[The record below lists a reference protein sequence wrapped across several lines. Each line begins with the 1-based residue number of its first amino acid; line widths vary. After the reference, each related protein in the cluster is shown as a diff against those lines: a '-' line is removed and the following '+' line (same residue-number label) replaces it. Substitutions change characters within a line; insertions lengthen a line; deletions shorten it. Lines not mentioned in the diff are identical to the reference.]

1 MNEKIDMVSLPKKS
15 FWHLSIPIIAF
26 CIFDAIY
33 GIVDLAW
40 VSQINVHASFAVSV
54 SIPFV
59 TLIFSFG
66 DSIGQGANSMMSR
79 FMGVDDYES
88 AYNTLIHGIILTNII
103 WILIVLCALFTQGI
117 LYSVDSSD
125 SYLLVWDYLIPIVTF
140 AYVFMFVNFFSETL
154 QSEGNSRIPT
164 IFMIASNV
172 LNIILDPI
180 FIFNFNL
187 GVKGASYATV
197 LSSLIPFTVFIFL
210 YLSGRTKIPLSLKYF
225 KFRPYIIIE
234 ILKVAL
240 PNFLDD
246 GLWAFSASFIN
257 GILIMTMGDIG
268 PVLYSASNKLKTLV
282 SSPIKGYGRALMS
295 VTGHLFGAHEFDDLN
310 KMYKYALKVSLITT
324 VVVMISFITLREY
337 AFSFFSITG
346 MKTEIF
352 WIAILGT
359 VIMLSIP
366 FSIISS
372 KMLDGF
378 GKSMYSL
385 LFTLL
390 KIAIETGLIYVLNI
404 MLSNGSCVLIG
415 ITVTEIIFAIV
426 YYVFLRYLFK
436 NFDRKYEN
444 KEVVKTFKNENENE
458 IESFKEKEKNI
469 EDGEKNKTLKK
480 ILSYMALTVMAI
492 SVIAIVL
499 SPISINDY
507 ATFLMGIG
515 SLVICT
521 ISIYLI
527 TKLNRPIVS
536 LLGFMIATAIL
547 FIFMHNYGNESI
559 LWFIIAEI
567 LIVLIMIL
575 VNRM

>member
-1 MNEKIDMVSLPKKS
+1 MNEKVDMVSLPKKS

-103 WILIVLCALFTQGI
+103 WILIVLCALFTQGL

-125 SYLLVWDYLIPIVTF
+125 SYLLIWDYLIPIVTF

-180 FIFNFNL
+180 FIFNLNL

-197 LSSLIPFTVFIFL
+197 LSSLIPFIVFIFL

-390 KIAIETGLIYVLNI
+390 KIAIETALIYVLNI

-436 NFDRKYEN
+436 NFDKKYEN
-444 KEVVKTFKNENENE
+444 KEVVKTFKNENE
-458 IESFKEKEKNI
+458 IESLKEKEKNI
-469 EDGEKNKTLKK
+469 ENGEKNKTLKK

>member
-103 WILIVLCALFTQGI
+103 WFLIVLCALFSQGI
-117 LYSVDSSD
+117 LYSVDSSN
-125 SYLLVWDYLIPIVTF
+125 SYILVWDYLIPIVTF

-164 IFMIASNV
+164 IFIIASNI

-180 FIFNFNL
+180 FIFNLNL

-197 LSSLIPFTVFIFL
+197 LSSLIPFIVFVFL
-210 YLSGRTKIPLSLKYF
+210 YLSGRTKIPLSIKYF
-225 KFRPYIIIE
+225 KFRPYIIVE
-234 ILKVAL
+234 IFKVSL

-257 GILIMTMGDIG
+257 GILLMTMGSIG
-268 PVLYSASNKLKTLV
+268 PVLYSASNKLKTLL
-282 SSPIKGYGRALMS
+282 SAPIKGYGRALMS
-295 VTGHLFGAHEFDDLN
+295 VTGHLFGAHEFDELN
-310 KMYKYALKVSLITT
+310 EMYKYALKVSLITT
-324 VVVMISFITLREY
+324 VVVMTAFIILREY

-346 MKTEIF
+346 MQTEIF

-359 VIMLSIP
+359 VILLSIP

-390 KIAIETGLIYVLNI
+390 KIGIETGLIYVLNI
-404 MLSNGSCVLIG
+404 MLANGSCVLIG

-426 YYVFLRYLFK
+426 YYVFLRYLFN

-444 KEVVKTFKNENENE
+444 KEVVKTFKSENETE
-458 IESFKEKEKNI
+458 PLIEKESI
-469 EDGEKNKTLKK
+469 IKNKTLKK
-480 ILSYMALTVMAI
+480 ILSYAALMVMTI

-507 ATFLMGIG
+507 PIFLSGVG
-515 SLVICT
+515 CLVFCT

-527 TKLNRPIVS
+527 TKLNRPVVS
-536 LLGFMIATAIL
+536 LLGFMITTAVL
-547 FIFMHNYGNESI
+547 FVFMHNYGNESI

-567 LIVLIMIL
+567 LIVLIVIL
-575 VNRM
+575 LSRMWENK

>member
-1 MNEKIDMVSLPKKS
+1 MNEKVDMVSLPKKS
-15 FWHLSIPIIAF
+15 FWHLSIPTIAF

-40 VSQINVHASFAVSV
+40 VSQINVQASFAVSV

-79 FMGVDDYES
+79 FMGVDNYES

-103 WILIVLCALFTQGI
+103 WVLIVLCALFTQGV
-117 LYSVDSSD
+117 LYTLDASNSNI
-125 SYLLVWDYLIPIVTF
+125 LVWDYLIPIVTF

-164 IFMIASNV
+164 IFIIASNV

-180 FIFNFNL
+180 FIFNLNL

-197 LSSLIPFTVFIFL
+197 LSSLIPFIVFIFL
-210 YLSGRTKIPLSLKYF
+210 YLSKRTKIPLSLKYF
-225 KFRPYIIIE
+225 KFRTYILIE

-257 GILIMTMGDIG
+257 GILIVTMGDIG

-324 VVVMISFITLREY
+324 VVVIISFIILREF

-390 KIAIETGLIYVLNI
+390 KIAFETGLIYVLNI

-426 YYVFLRYLFK
+426 YCVFLRYLFK

-444 KEVVKTFKNENENE
+444 EEVVKTFKSKND
-458 IESFKEKEKNI
+458 IESLKEKAESK

-480 ILSYMALTVMAI
+480 VLSYVALAVMAI
-492 SVIAIVL
+492 SVIYIVL

-507 ATFLMGIG
+507 GIFLMEIA
-515 SLVICT
+515 SLVVCT
-521 ISIYLI
+521 ISIYMI
-527 TKLNRPIVS
+527 TRLDRPIVS
-536 LLGFMIATAIL
+536 LLGFMIATASL
-547 FIFMHNYGNESI
+547 FSFMHTYGNESI
-559 LWFIIAEI
+559 LWFIITEI
-567 LIVLIMIL
+567 LIVLIIIL
-575 VNRM
+575 ANRM